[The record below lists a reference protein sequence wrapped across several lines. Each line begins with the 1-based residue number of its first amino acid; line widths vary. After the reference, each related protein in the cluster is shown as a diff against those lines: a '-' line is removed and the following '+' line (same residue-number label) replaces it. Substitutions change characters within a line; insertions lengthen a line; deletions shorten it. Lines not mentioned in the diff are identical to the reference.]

1 MRHMDKREERI
12 VDAAIGVFSRY
23 GVQRTTMND
32 IAAEAGLVRQTLYNV
47 FANKEEILRAAIRL
61 HSQRALAAIKQDCDT
76 TPDLGDRLDIAF
88 RHLIAEPF
96 RIIQESPH
104 ADEILTGFRAA
115 ALQELKV
122 ADQHYRDMLKAVLE
136 PYVENL
142 GTAGITLDALADL
155 ILKCWYGFKLKADK
169 VAQLWALQASLKIL
183 VLSVALGR

>member
-1 MRHMDKREERI
+1 MDKREERI

-32 IAAEAGLVRQTLYNV
+32 IAAEAGLVRQSLYNV
-47 FANKEEILRAAIRL
+47 FANKDEILRAAIRL
-61 HSQRALAAIKQDCDT
+61 HSQRALAAIEQECMSAT
-76 TPDLGDRLDIAF
+76 DLGEKLDIAF

-115 ALQELKV
+115 ALQEMEV
-122 ADQHYRDMLKAVLE
+122 AERHYHDMLKTMLE
-136 PYVENL
+136 PYDDTI
-142 GTAGITLDALADL
+142 GAAGIAPDALADL
-155 ILKCWYGFKLKADK
+155 ILKCWYGFKTKAGR
-169 VAQLWALQASLKIL
+169 VEHLWALQSDLKIL